1 MSSLWIHGC
10 RSQELWKRDGDA
22 REMLWIIGSGRHLQ
36 VFPDRKVAHLKS
48 TMKLHK
54 VGMNLFFKAVWCWCF
69 CCWCPIILNS
79 RDDSSMADCFWW
91 TTWLRQQLAE
101 AYHKNKPLCFNAS
114 SFQKTHPATWH
125 DISDPNGQPHHVGL
139 LINYW
144 PPMISQTH
152 GIKKIRK
159 NMTFQKHRQTGLR
172 TTYPTYGIG
181 LPWGKGPKRPQRCW
195 CMLDSSLSSGCSR
208 WCLPNRGP
216 WLAEC
221 SRWCVDAVWVWIIA
235 DSIDSW

>member
-1 MSSLWIHGC
+1 MA
-10 RSQELWKRDGDA
+10 D
-22 REMLWIIGSGRHLQ
+22 
-36 VFPDRKVAHLKS
+36 
-48 TMKLHK
+48 
-54 VGMNLFFKAVWCWCF
+54 CF
-69 CCWCPIILNS
+69 
-79 RDDSSMADCFWW
+79 DCFWW

-216 WLAEC
+216 WLC
-221 SRWCVDAVWVWIIA
+221 RGFQQMVCGCGLVWLIA